1 VQHGFCTIC
10 FIKSSFGFEIS
21 SSKKISK
28 LEHLSKDEQLP
39 NAYTGS
45 MQYSAPTLPQE
56 NVRLLSVFW
65 PSAQVHETITFLLVT
80 CNYSPILFFNSQTQ
94 Q

>member
-1 VQHGFCTIC
+1 MVQHGFCTIC

-45 MQYSAPTLPQE
+45 MQYSAPTLPRE

-65 PSAQVHETITFLLVT
+65 PSAQDNHLLA
-80 CNYSPILFFNSQTQ
+80 FNL
-94 Q
+94 